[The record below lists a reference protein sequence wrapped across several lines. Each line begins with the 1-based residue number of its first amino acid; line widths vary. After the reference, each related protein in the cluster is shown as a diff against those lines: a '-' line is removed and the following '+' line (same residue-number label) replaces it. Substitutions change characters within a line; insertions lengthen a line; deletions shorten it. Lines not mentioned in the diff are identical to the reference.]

1 MGSLIKFLEGKKS
14 YAIAALMAVLVFL
27 KGINKI
33 DEATYNSLV
42 VLLAGGGLATLRS
55 AIK

>member
-1 MGSLIKFLEGKKS
+1 MGNLVSFLSGKKTFL
-14 YAIAALMAVLVFL
+14 IAACMAVLVFL

-33 DEATYNSLV
+33 DEATYNSLNT
-42 VLLAGGGLATLRS
+42 LLIGGGLAALRS